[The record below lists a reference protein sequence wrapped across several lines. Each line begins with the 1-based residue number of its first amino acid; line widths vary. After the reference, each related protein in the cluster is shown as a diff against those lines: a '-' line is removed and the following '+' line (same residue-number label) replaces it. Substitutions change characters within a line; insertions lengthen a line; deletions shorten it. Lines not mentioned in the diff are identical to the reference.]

1 MKDPL
6 VDYSSVCY
14 PDMGAPGALHL
25 PFCAPLGATLRS
37 RVLPGVPAS
46 TSIADIPTG
55 SGDLQD
61 AWANQ
66 FCTIFLGLFL
76 LKAGVHEK
84 SHPTSNAPGDSGSR
98 EGSFT
103 PSHQRANVAPLQSS
117 PVRRTP
123 ARWFLTKINFSLL
136 SEVGVGLFQMVIT
149 FQWEST

>member
-46 TSIADIPTG
+46 TSNADIPTG

-103 PSHQRANVAPLQSS
+103 PSHQRTNVAPLQSS
-117 PVRRTP
+117 LPDPCQVISDQNQLLFALWSRS
-123 ARWFLTKINFSLL
+123 WFISDGDYISVGEHL
-136 SEVGVGLFQMVIT
+136 S
-149 FQWEST
+149 